1 MYLYQNEMLNVA
13 VVLKVLSIYFPVMC
27 NLKQAFA
34 VELLKLVTW
43 LRTDVCTM

>member
-13 VVLKVLSIYFPVMC
+13 VVFKVLSIYFPVMC
-27 NLKQAFA
+27 LKQAFA

>member
-13 VVLKVLSIYFPVMC
+13 VVLKILSIYFPVMC
-27 NLKQAFA
+27 KLKKAFV